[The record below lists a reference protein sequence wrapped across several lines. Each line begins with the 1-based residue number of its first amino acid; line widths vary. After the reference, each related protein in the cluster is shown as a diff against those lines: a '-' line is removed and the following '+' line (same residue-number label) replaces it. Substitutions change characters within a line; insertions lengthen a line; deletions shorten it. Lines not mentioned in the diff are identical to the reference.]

1 MEITTFLIF
10 IMLEVF
16 LAVLGVWRKGVL
28 FSLIGLVCA
37 IFMLPLSLNN
47 VVVSR
52 AYTTNPLDGNI
63 TTHLVYADNTLI
75 VMVFFIIFMF
85 HFIVIIRCFK

>member
-10 IMLEVF
+10 VILEIF

-37 IFMLPLSLNN
+37 TFMLPFSLNN
-47 VVVSR
+47 LVVSR
-52 AYTTNPLDGNI
+52 TYTANPLNGNI

-75 VMVFFIIFMF
+75 VIVFFIIFMF
-85 HFIVIIRCFK
+85 HFIVIMRCFK